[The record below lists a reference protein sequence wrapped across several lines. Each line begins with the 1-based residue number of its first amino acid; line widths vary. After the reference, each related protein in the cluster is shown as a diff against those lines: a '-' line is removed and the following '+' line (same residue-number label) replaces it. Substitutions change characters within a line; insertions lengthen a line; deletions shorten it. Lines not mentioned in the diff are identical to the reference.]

1 MPTYPRLGMR
11 QIAKLEE
18 TDDGQHAHHELHR
31 RRRCFCVSPRL
42 HLIVVTFVFSLHLV
56 LRHSSRKNWCC
67 IRVSC
72 IEEQHMSSTPQ
83 SAIVAAGVGA
93 TVHLFRLA
101 ADLISTASKQMK
113 KDDEKIEA
121 AKNKKQDS
129 SNPDGTNGSDAGPV
143 KEDRRRSLLARGK
156 RMSTTRVFDGRL
168 SIGGVGGRRSMRF
181 LSAGR
186 GSEMVVESPFADEE
200 GANGVEEEP
209 KVGLEKHMPA
219 ISAAVHV
226 AAFAYLLVAC
236 ILSALP
242 SSPSA
247 AYRDAVYSAFPL
259 GCSAVAIF
267 VGLILNVRDYGRNRF
282 TSFQRLMY
290 AFCSLI
296 LLVGCIVLL
305 AWPASD
311 GTESRSPTSADWATL
326 AVLAVY
332 AALALIEG
340 KVCRYPVPKT
350 KGEKKA
356 SLSKRAFLVT
366 LKPYFW
372 PDATATS
379 ALTNRIRAATT
390 WVCVGC
396 SKACS
401 LTAPILLGRAST
413 ALSRADYPECVRYSC
428 LYATL
433 NFAGSFFKESQSLV
447 YLKVAQAA
455 FVQLSEVS
463 FRHLH
468 SLSLDWHLKKKL
480 GEVLRS
486 MDRGIAACDILMK
499 FAFLWLLPAIVECLL
514 VVIIFASY
522 FNYFPLA
529 VAVFFFVFAYMT
541 WTVLVTLWRKKFR
554 KQVTK
559 SDNDFHDICTDS
571 LINFETVKYFT
582 GEDFEMKRYANAVE
596 KYQSGSVNVAASLS
610 FLNISQNFLLQCCL
624 ATSLTLAA
632 YGIKRRSD
640 CCVSLGCE
648 DGTSQ
653 CCADISYNTCPGM
666 EVGDFVTVLTYT
678 LQLFMPLNF
687 LGTVYNAIVMAMID
701 LANLSELLAESPD
714 VSDAPDA
721 APLPKI
727 KEDESDI
734 AVEFDNVVF
743 HYPTQ
748 TNTMGLKGLS
758 FQLKRGTTTAV
769 VGSTGAGK
777 TTVSRLLFRFYD
789 VLGGA
794 VKVNGRDV
802 RTITQR
808 SLREAIGVVP
818 QATTMFNDTLKNNVL
833 YGRRDATDEELEKAA
848 RDAQL
853 LDFIEQLPEGWDTM
867 VGDRGL
873 KLSGGEKQRTAIA
886 RCLLKDPEFVS
897 TRRAHAIQRD
907 WRSYVSMF
915 SNSHHHPLSLCVF
928 VIHVLYTY
936 SPDHTR

>member
-1 MPTYPRLGMR
+1 MG
-11 QIAKLEE
+11 
-18 TDDGQHAHHELHR
+18 
-31 RRRCFCVSPRL
+31 
-42 HLIVVTFVFSLHLV
+42 
-56 LRHSSRKNWCC
+56 RK
-67 IRVSC
+67 
-72 IEEQHMSSTPQ
+72 
-83 SAIVAAGVGA
+83 
-93 TVHLFRLA
+93 
-101 ADLISTASKQMK
+101 
-113 KDDEKIEA
+113 
-121 AKNKKQDS
+121 
-129 SNPDGTNGSDAGPV
+129 
-143 KEDRRRSLLARGK
+143 
-156 RMSTTRVFDGRL
+156 
-168 SIGGVGGRRSMRF
+168 SMRF
-181 LSAGR
+181 L
-186 GSEMVVESPFADEE
+186 GSGGDAATGPTSITAESLFVDEE
-200 GANGVEEEP
+200 GANGNDLGSVEVP
-209 KVGLEKHMPA
+209 KVGLEKHMPEISVA
-219 ISAAVHV
+219 IHV
-226 AAFAYLLVAC
+226 MAFVYLLVAC
-236 ILSALP
+236 ILSSLP
-242 SSPSA
+242 SAPSA
-247 AYRDAVYSAFPL
+247 AYTEAVYSAIPL
-259 GCSAVAIF
+259 GCSAVAVFI
-267 VGLILNVRDYGRNRF
+267 GLVLNVRDYGRSRF

-290 AFCSLI
+290 AFSSLI

-305 AWPASD
+305 AWPESD
-311 GTESRSPTSADWATL
+311 GVASRSPTPADWATL
-326 AVLAVY
+326 AVLIVY
-332 AALALIEG
+332 ATLALVEG
-340 KVCRYPVPKT
+340 RVCSYPVPKT
-350 KGEKKA
+350 KGERKA
-356 SLSKRAFLVT
+356 SLSKRAILVT

-379 ALTNRIRAATT
+379 AFTNRLRATT
-390 WVCVGC
+390 TWLCVA
-396 SKACS
+396 SAKACN

-413 ALSRADYPECVRYSC
+413 ALSRADYSNCVRYAC

-486 MDRGIAACDILMK
+486 MDRGIAACDTLMK
-499 FAFLWLLPAIVECLL
+499 FMFLWLIPAIVECLM
-514 VVIIFASY
+514 VVIIFATY

-529 VAVFFFVFAYMT
+529 VSVFFFVFVYMI

-571 LINFETVKYFT
+571 LVNFETVKYFT
-582 GEDFEMKRYANAVE
+582 GEDFEMKRYAMAVE
-596 KYQSGSVNVAASLS
+596 KYQTGSVNVAASLS

-624 ATSLTLAA
+624 ATSLTLATYA
-632 YGIKRRSD
+632 IMRRND
-640 CCVSLGCE
+640 CCISLGCE

-653 CCADISYNTCPGM
+653 CCADISYSTCPGM

-687 LGTVYNAIVMAMID
+687 LGSVYNAIVMAFVD

-714 VSDAPDA
+714 VSDATDA
-721 APLPKI
+721 MPLPAAND
-727 KEDESDI
+727 DESDV

-743 HYPTQ
+743 HYPSQ

-758 FQLKRGTTTAV
+758 FKLKRGTTTAV

-818 QATTMFNDTLKNNVL
+818 QATTMFNDTIKNNVL

-853 LDFIEQLPEGWDTM
+853 LDFIQQLPDGWDTM

-886 RCLLKDPEFVS
+886 RCLLKDPDFVS
-897 TRRAHAIQRD
+897 TG
-907 WRSYVSMF
+907 M
-915 SNSHHHPLSLCVF
+915 
-928 VIHVLYTY
+928 
-936 SPDHTR
+936 

>member
-1 MPTYPRLGMR
+1 
-11 QIAKLEE
+11 
-18 TDDGQHAHHELHR
+18 
-31 RRRCFCVSPRL
+31 
-42 HLIVVTFVFSLHLV
+42 
-56 LRHSSRKNWCC
+56 
-67 IRVSC
+67 
-72 IEEQHMSSTPQ
+72 MSSTPQ

-101 ADLISTASKQMK
+101 ADLISTASKQME

-121 AKNKKQDS
+121 AKEKKQDS
-129 SNPDGTNGSDAGPV
+129 SNPDSTNGSDAGPV

-181 LSAGR
+181 LGAGR
-186 GSEMVVESPFADEE
+186 GSEMAVESPFADEE

-209 KVGLEKHMPA
+209 KVGLEKHMPV

-714 VSDAPDA
+714 VSDAADA

-886 RCLLKDPEFVS
+886 RCLLKDPEFIILDEATSALDTVTENSVQEALNLLGSDRTCLVIAHRLGTIRNADKIIVLNDGLVAEEGTHEELLAKEGGQYREMWNMQLHS
-897 TRRAHAIQRD
+897 TA
-907 WRSYVSMF
+907 
-915 SNSHHHPLSLCVF
+915 NSSERGSTANLKDLDS
-928 VIHVLYTY
+928 
-936 SPDHTR
+936 